1 VSTEGFPG
9 AGSRFTV
16 PRTLPAATAAT
27 AAPAAPAAT
36 TATFARPREP
46 ALSPAVEIH
55 LLVAR
60 ELRKSFRS
68 VKGILLALL
77 SILGGGGVAMAFA
90 WVDRVKRENLPPGVN
105 ADELQQQLFNK
116 LFEPIYGAETGH
128 FLSSCPYTLWLML
141 MITIWL
147 GPMLVALMGFDSIS
161 GEMQHRSVRFW
172 TVRARRSSYRLG
184 KFLGAWIVVL
194 AVTLGMNVIVWAATA
209 TVGGLPL
216 ATVLGWG
223 VRFFLVS
230 VPISAAWCGIA
241 TLAGSQFKTPMLS
254 LLVIL
259 ATFFVLWMVRIVA
272 GVADVHWLALAY
284 PNIYDEYLLSPNAA
298 QFGKG
303 LLGTGLIA
311 VLTTTAA
318 TLSFARR
325 DI

>member
-1 VSTEGFPG
+1 
-9 AGSRFTV
+9 
-16 PRTLPAATAAT
+16 
-27 AAPAAPAAT
+27 
-36 TATFARPREP
+36 
-46 ALSPAVEIH
+46 LSPAVEIQ

-68 VKGILLALL
+68 VKGILLAVL

-90 WVDRVKRENLPPGVN
+90 WLDRIRHEHLPPGV
-105 ADELQQQLFNK
+105 DVHELQQQV
-116 LFEPIYGAETGH
+116 FEPVYGAETGR
-128 FLSSCPYTLWLML
+128 FLADCPYSLWLML
-141 MITIWL
+141 EITIWL
-147 GPMLVALMGFDSIS
+147 GPLLVALMGFDAIS

-172 TVRARRSSYRLG
+172 TVRSRRASYLVG

-194 AVTLGMNVIVWAATA
+194 AVTLGMNIIVW
-209 TVGGLPL
+209 L
-216 ATVLGWG
+216 ATSAIAGLSLGHVLGWG

-254 LLVIL
+254 LLVIF
-259 ATFFVLWMVRIVA
+259 ATFFVLWMVRIIA
-272 GVADVHWLALAY
+272 GVADVTWPALVY
-284 PNIYDEYLLSPNAA
+284 PNIYDVYLLSPNAA